1 MFMISDCECDCEAWM
16 PRSVAERYL
25 SERIV
30 SRDYGRQIQAVA
42 SRLKAFTAVEA
53 NAYLKSRLEQVSPTT
68 VCNERRVLRTL
79 WTYAFET
86 GLTDAPPRAILRVR
100 QECRPVR
107 AWTVDDLRDLVKA
120 IKPWHGR
127 LFGNGVDKGVWLEVW
142 VRLAYDTGAR
152 YGDLFSWT
160 TANVR
165 HGLVEWTTNKTNVP
179 CSRRLRP
186 ETRLA
191 VGELAQNRRK
201 CGLDTGR
208 VVPILGGVCCRRQS
222 FKILRCVLD
231 QAGLEGSGK
240 WLRRSAATHV
250 EQQRPGAGSQFLGHK
265 TPGLAARH
273 YLDQSQLQVD
283 LPVPWPLLTDE

>member
-1 MFMISDCECDCEAWM
+1 MYRTCKYECDCEAWM
-16 PRSVAERYL
+16 PPEVAERYL

-42 SRLKAFTAVEA
+42 KRLEAFSAMAV
-53 NAYLKSRLEQVSPTT
+53 NAYLKMRLEQVSPTT
-68 VCNERRVLRTL
+68 VCNERRVIRTL
-79 WTYAFET
+79 WTYAFEN
-86 GLTDAPPRAILRVR
+86 GLCDTPPRAILRVR
-100 QECRPVR
+100 QECKPVR
-107 AWTVDDLRDLVKA
+107 AWTVADLRELVKA
-120 IKPWHGR
+120 IKPRHGR
-127 LFGNGVDKGVWLEVW
+127 LFANGVDKGVWLEVW

-152 YGDLFSWT
+152 YGDLFAWT
-160 TANVR
+160 TANIR
-165 HGLVEWTTNKTNVP
+165 NGLVEWTTSKTNVA

-191 VGELAQNRRK
+191 IGELAQNRRA

-231 QAGLEGSGK
+231 GAGMEGSGK

-250 EQQRPGAGSQFLGHK
+250 EQQRAGSGSQFLGHK